1 MEQKMN
7 KIQIKPKFNNL
18 VEQRILG
25 FLIGIGKPDYDK
37 VQIVFARIDE
47 HVFHDRSNKELF
59 LLLKQLYLDKAPFDS
74 FSIINQI
81 PNSLFSLYTDLTSE
95 QYFSINC
102 VDDDLNTLLHL
113 ETERQKAT
121 IYTHTL
127 NAYNDALFNED
138 CATILDDGIA
148 KLNAIENKQEAHD
161 VLSFEDIYKQ
171 LEVDGF
177 ANELIQTSLKTWPPF
192 PASSMITVVGRSGIG
207 KSYFSLYLMQKIM
220 EACPGKQGIY
230 INLEMK
236 PVEIM
241 KRYANLLSPN
251 GGNPNQLHLLKE
263 QLAKTPIS
271 LVSTPLMTI
280 EEIEDKVRVLSAKMP
295 LSVVLVDYI
304 GLVRIKDKTDKKYQ
318 DQEEIAQRLAALA
331 INYQCIVLC
340 LLQVNREHKNR
351 PVGSKCPDTTDAA
364 DSTGCEKSSH
374 WWLGIDQPQ
383 KDSDDPVWRNK
394 FIIKNRKSRGEE
406 GYFTIVMDFKD
417 GRFIELDQRS
427 LHLPSHTS
435 QTKSKWD
442 LYNQTVNI

>member
-1 MEQKMN
+1 MN
-7 KIQIKPKFNNL
+7 KIQTKPKFNNL

-25 FLIGIGKPDYDK
+25 FLIGVGRPDHEK
-37 VQIVFARIDE
+37 VQVVFAKIDE
-47 HVFHDRSNKELF
+47 HAFYDWNNKELF
-59 LLLKQLYLDKAPFDS
+59 LLVKKLFLAKMPFDA

-81 PNSLFSLYTDLTSE
+81 PDSLFSLYTDLTSE

-113 ETERQKAT
+113 ETERQKAK
-121 IYTHTL
+121 IYTNTL
-127 NAYNDALFNED
+127 NAYNDASFNEE

-148 KLNAIENKQEAHD
+148 KLNAIENKIEAKD
-161 VLSFEDIYKQ
+161 VLSFEEIYKQ
-171 LEVDGF
+171 LEEDGF
-177 ANELIQTSLKTWPPF
+177 SNELIQTSLKTWPPF

-236 PVEIM
+236 AADIM
-241 KRYANLLSPN
+241 KRYANLLSLN

-280 EEIEDKVRVLSAKMP
+280 EAIEDKVRILSAKMP

-340 LLQVNREHKNR
+340 LLQVNREHKTR
-351 PVGSKCPDTTDAA
+351 TVGNKCPDTTDAA

-406 GYFTIVMDFKD
+406 GYFTIVMDFTD
-417 GRFIELDQRS
+417 GRFIELNQNT
-427 LHLPSHTS
+427 LNLPIQTA
-435 QTKSKWD
+435 QTKKPWN
-442 LYNQTVNI
+442 LYNQKVDI